1 VLTDVAN
8 KEEFY
13 KWMDE
18 EIGLALNNIKL
29 IITVALQDRLNSTLD
44 KLVVPLP
51 PPATLIAALLAT
63 LIAAPPA
70 TLTAAPATP
79 ATPPRPTL
87 IAIPLATPTAAP
99 TTPTTP
105 PGS

>member
-1 VLTDVAN
+1 
-8 KEEFY
+8 
-13 KWMDE
+13 MDK
-18 EIGLALNNIKL
+18 EIGLALNDIKP
-29 IITVALQDRLNSTLD
+29 IITIALQDRLNLTLN
-44 KLVVPLP
+44 KLAAPLP
-51 PPATLIAALLAT
+51 LLATPIAALLAT
-63 LIAAPPA
+63 PIAVLPA